1 LCKTKYFRESWQ
13 VIPLS
18 SILCW
23 LFFTH
28 QSSLIENPKWKTY
41 NSPVHTWPWLLLYSI
56 FKEFDWQRSL
66 LLSNPVF
73 VGAQSAPPSF
83 ETELHSHNEA
93 GALSLPLS
101 FPLYYNVPC
110 EMRTK
115 REKLDSK
122 FLYYFKE
129 SCRVHLYPFRRREEM
144 KLLASYVVTQLYC
157 LSAKQHNLIHVPIS
171 SKNSNDY

>member
-1 LCKTKYFRESWQ
+1 M
-13 VIPLS
+13 
-18 SILCW
+18 
-23 LFFTH
+23 
-28 QSSLIENPKWKTY
+28 
-41 NSPVHTWPWLLLYSI
+41 
-56 FKEFDWQRSL
+56 
-66 LLSNPVF
+66 
-73 VGAQSAPPSF
+73 GAQSAPPSF

-129 SCRVHLYPFRRREEM
+129 SCRFHLYPFRWREEM
-144 KLLASYVVTQLYC
+144 KLLASYVVRQLYC

-171 SKNSNDY
+171 SKNSSDDYTRKPAPILLLLLYTQEISSFSGSWMPETFSVHSKNYLCVLKFFRRHSVIFTSNYVC